1 MLTLQGT
8 ASFPFDRV
16 LYCNIGDCHAMG
28 QQPLTFVR
36 QLMAACANPG
46 TLLHTD
52 LYPNDVRERAKIIL
66 EDCKGYSLGEEV
78 DHKVLKSSSSVK

>member
-1 MLTLQGT
+1 
-8 ASFPFDRV
+8 
-16 LYCNIGDCHAMG
+16 MG

-36 QLMAACANPG
+36 QLMAACANPD

-52 LYPNDVRERAKIIL
+52 LYPSDVRERAKIIL

-78 DHKVLKSSSSVK
+78 DQITKY